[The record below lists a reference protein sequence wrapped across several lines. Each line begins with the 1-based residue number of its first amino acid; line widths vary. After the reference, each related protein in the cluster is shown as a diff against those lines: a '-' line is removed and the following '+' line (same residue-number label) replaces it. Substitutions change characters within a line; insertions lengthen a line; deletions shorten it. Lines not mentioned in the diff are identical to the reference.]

1 MNPALESPIFKS
13 VSPWLEKLPAARF
26 PTCAELNA
34 LAPQLRF
41 VQADG
46 PLEEPYETYVHRTR
60 QVPTRPD
67 NWHDVFNALAWLAFP
82 RTKAVLNRRHCEEL
96 GRAVDP
102 GRRGTARD
110 VLTVFDEGGVIVAST
125 DPSLLE
131 LLRGFEWKT
140 LFWER
145 RGEVEQHMRFF
156 VFGHAIL
163 EKALEPYKGVT
174 AKAMLLQVPEAF
186 PQRPFL
192 EQIAEADRKAAEW
205 LLQPGALSSTRNLS
219 PLPVLGVPGWADN
232 ARADFYDDERVFRPG
247 YATVTEKRAP

>member
-1 MNPALESPIFKS
+1 MHPALESPVFAS
-13 VSPWLEKLPAARF
+13 VSPWLEKLPAGRF

-34 LAPQLRF
+34 LQPRVRF
-41 VQADG
+41 VQAPG
-46 PLEEPYETYVHRTR
+46 RLEEPYEAYVHRTGD
-60 QVPTRPD
+60 VPTRAD

-96 GRAVDP
+96 ARPAEP
-102 GRRGTARD
+102 GRRGTPRD

-125 DPSLLE
+125 DASLLD
-131 LLRGFEWKT
+131 LLRRFEWKA

-145 RGEVEQHMRFF
+145 RVEVLERMRFF

-174 AKAMLLQVPEAF
+174 AKALLLEVPQGFA
-186 PQRPFL
+186 QRPL
-192 EQIAEADRKAAEW
+192 VEQLAEADARTAEW
-205 LLQPGALSSTRNLS
+205 FSRPDALSSTRTLS

-232 ARADFYDDERVFRPG
+232 DSAAFYDDTNVFRPG
-247 YATVTEKRAP
+247 YHAPSE